1 MFRIFLALA
10 GFFGCTGVI
19 LGSYSAH
26 GLTKVLSPTQV
37 TIFKLGVQYQ
47 MYHALALLAVAILA
61 RLYSSKLINAAGW
74 LFTLGI
80 VFFAGTMYAI
90 TYLGL
95 PNVGTA
101 PVGGVAFI
109 VGWFLLCLAAWKAPA
124 K

>member
-1 MFRIFLALA
+1 MFRVFLTLA
-10 GFFGCTGVI
+10 GFFGGTGVI
-19 LGSYSAH
+19 LGSFSAH
-26 GLTKVLSPTQV
+26 GLTKVLSPEKIV
-37 TIFKLGVQYQ
+37 IFKMGVQYQ
-47 MYHALALLAVAILA
+47 MYHAIALLGIAILTK
-61 RLYSSKLINAAGW
+61 LFSSKLIDAAGW

-80 VFFAGTMYAI
+80 IFFAGTMYSI

-109 VGWFLLCLAAWKAPA
+109 VGWLLLCIAAWQTPA